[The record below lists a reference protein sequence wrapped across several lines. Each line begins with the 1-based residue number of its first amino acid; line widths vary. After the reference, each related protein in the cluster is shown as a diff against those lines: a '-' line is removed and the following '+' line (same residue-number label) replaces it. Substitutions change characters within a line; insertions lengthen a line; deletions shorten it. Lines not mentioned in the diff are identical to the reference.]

1 VLGERG
7 RPCRL
12 AGLLLLGLV
21 PALVGAG
28 IWRLD
33 RDRPLWRHPGLWR
46 AAETVPP
53 ADESS
58 PPPGSLAA
66 GVSPPSRFGLPR
78 LVLAFHYPWY
88 GTPEGPARRWR
99 HWNHPRLRIPEG
111 QILGFHDPRRQ
122 VAPGRLDVGAIDYPS
137 EGLYDSADPAV
148 IARQLDAARRAGL
161 DGLVV
166 SWWGR
171 ATFEAQAFERLLD
184 QAATSSLR
192 LAPYYETGEL
202 WPRGA
207 EGVAADLLTLLDSR
221 GASAA
226 WLRVSGRP
234 VIFLY
239 AAHRLRPEGWELVSR
254 RLHAAGRRPFLVP
267 DAPGPDWLARNP
279 GWLTRFDALHVYSPI
294 PILSRGADL
303 GEALRARAAA
313 ARAAGRPFMAPVAP
327 GFDDRAVR
335 QPGTV
340 VPRDGGATYDR
351 TWRAALAADPAWILV
366 ASWNEWHESSEIEP
380 SREYGT
386 RYLEA
391 TRTWAERFRAGGSPE
406 SPR

>member
-1 VLGERG
+1 G
-7 RPCRL
+7 RL
-12 AGLLLLGLV
+12 E
-21 PALVGAG
+21 VGA
-28 IWRLD
+28 L
-33 RDRPLWRHPGLWR
+33 
-46 AAETVPP
+46 
-53 ADESS
+53 
-58 PPPGSLAA
+58 
-66 GVSPPSRFGLPR
+66 
-78 LVLAFHYPWY
+78 
-88 GTPEGPARRWR
+88 
-99 HWNHPRLRIPEG
+99 
-111 QILGFHDPRRQ
+111 
-122 VAPGRLDVGAIDYPS
+122 DYPA
-137 EGLYDSADPAV
+137 EGLYDSAVPAV
-148 IARQLDAARRAGL
+148 IARQLEAARRAGL

-171 ATFEAQAFERLLD
+171 ATFEAQAFERMLD

-313 ARAAGRPFMAPVAP
+313 AQRPSARGAHAVASRRRPGSRTRAASIRSRARAAPSPVATHA
-327 GFDDRAVR
+327 GSRAHTFR
-335 QPGTV
+335 G
-340 VPRDGGATYDR
+340 R
-351 TWRAALAADPAWILV
+351 TWNGRIPTTRKPPASKRST
-366 ASWNEWHESSEIEP
+366 ASVQEYVRSWWKRP
-380 SREYGT
+380 SRRPSHSVQAWRLG
-386 RYLEA
+386 R
-391 TRTWAERFRAGGSPE
+391 
-406 SPR
+406 